1 MSNIVKSPTSFD
13 IPFGDV
19 KCYVTTCGF
28 DGNASSGRYL
38 EFTSNVDSNQSG
50 FVTHVTST
58 IVAATLAVQAS
69 STITF
74 TVYQYNGITET
85 TLGTVSTSASKTGS
99 TTSVSWLVPQGREI
113 RVKCTSGSAS
123 RPVCVLYIVT

>member
-74 TVYQYNGITET
+74 TIYEYNGTTEVA
-85 TLGTVSTSASKTGS
+85 LGTVSTAASRTGS
-99 TTSVSWLVPQGREI
+99 TTSVAWSVPQGRQI

-123 RPVCVLYIVT
+123 RPVCALYIVT